1 MCPDRADCFFSLSGF
16 FNDFKKENR
25 ISIQEYFQTTSDCR
39 IPAVSIYMLYCVDN
53 GELLYGSDS
62 NSILHHAYYSSN
74 DYPYD
79 EDEMLMDEINA
90 WLENIR

>member
-1 MCPDRADCFFSLSGF
+1 
-16 FNDFKKENR
+16 
-25 ISIQEYFQTTSDCR
+25 
-39 IPAVSIYMLYCVDN
+39 MLYCVDN

-90 WLENIR
+90 WLEDIR